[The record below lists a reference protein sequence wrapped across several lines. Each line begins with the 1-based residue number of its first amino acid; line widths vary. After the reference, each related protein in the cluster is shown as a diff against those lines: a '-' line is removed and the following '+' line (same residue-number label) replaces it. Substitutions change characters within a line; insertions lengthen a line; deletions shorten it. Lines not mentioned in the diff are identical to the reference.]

1 MNEPKK
7 LYRTEHGAAMLAGV
21 CGGVS
26 EYFNLDPSVVRLVW
40 AALCCLWAPA
50 WSSTWWPL
58 WSCPKRARFTPAT
71 ESPARASVPYGRAG
85 RHF

>member
-40 AALCCLWAPA
+40 AALCCLWGTGVVLYLVAA
-50 WSSTWWPL
+50 VVL
-58 WSCPKRARFTPAT
+58 PKKSQVYPG
-71 ESPARASVPYGRAG
+71 Y
-85 RHF
+85 

>member
-7 LYRTEHGAAMLAGV
+7 LYRTEPGAAMLAGV

-40 AALCCLWAPA
+40 AALCCLWGTGVVLYLVAA
-50 WSSTWWPL
+50 VVL
-58 WSCPKRARFTPAT
+58 PKKSQVYPG
-71 ESPARASVPYGRAG
+71 Y
-85 RHF
+85 